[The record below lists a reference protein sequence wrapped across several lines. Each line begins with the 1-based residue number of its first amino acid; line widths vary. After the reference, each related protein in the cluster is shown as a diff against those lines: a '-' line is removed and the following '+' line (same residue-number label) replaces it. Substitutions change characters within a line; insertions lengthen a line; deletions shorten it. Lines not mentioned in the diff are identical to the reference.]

1 MTGHI
6 SIVFYKPG
14 GYDAY
19 LFIKEP
25 TKKFNK
31 DDIGVTAENMEKY
44 ISFSFKMK
52 VKLVGVTN
60 KDISIKNIQ
69 LRFIGSC
76 RFMALSL
83 DKLES
88 NLHDTSGIECDNC
101 IGDMELVNI
110 SSKYIALL
118 ECKRVQ
124 TKKINDL
131 DEMTLKKNFN
141 HTGRYWDFDEKFCF
155 MIRKGVYPYEYM
167 DRWKK
172 FEETKLL
179 LKNAFYSR
187 LHIKCVS
194 DSDYQKAL
202 QI

>member
-1 MTGHI
+1 MTDHI
-6 SIVFYKPG
+6 SIVFYNPG

-44 ISFSFKMK
+44 INFSFKMK

-83 DKLES
+83 DKLVS
-88 NLHDTSGIECDNC
+88 NLHDTSGTECDNC

-110 SSKYIALL
+110 SSSTLL
-118 ECKRVQ
+118 CWSVRESKQKRL
-124 TKKINDL
+124 TI
-131 DEMTLKKNFN
+131 
-141 HTGRYWDFDEKFCF
+141 
-155 MIRKGVYPYEYM
+155 
-167 DRWKK
+167 
-172 FEETKLL
+172 
-179 LKNAFYSR
+179 
-187 LHIKCVS
+187 
-194 DSDYQKAL
+194 
-202 QI
+202 